1 MRLKTEIIKE
11 LGKHL
16 NNHNG
21 MITKEDLY
29 SLFNQ
34 HYHDLKDTSFRWY
47 VHELKKQG
55 ILYSPQ
61 RGIFRLSNQKSE
73 FRPYL
78 QDKIHSINNI
88 IKNEFNNINYCLW
101 NTDWFNEFSLHQTSK
116 NSIIVE
122 VEKDILKTL
131 FYKLQDNGLTDI
143 YINPN
148 SDIFDNYIA
157 DKLESIIVKPLITKS
172 PLQKYDNII
181 IPKLEKM
188 LVDLFCEKYILTA
201 YQGYEMKT
209 IFENVINNYNLNN
222 SSLFNYVRRRRKEA
236 ELKMYL
242 KQEGFLKDESL

>member
-1 MRLKTEIIKE
+1 MGVKAEVIKE
-11 LGKHL
+11 LDKYLHS
-16 NNHNG
+16 NHG

-29 SLFNQ
+29 NLFNQ
-34 HYHDLKDTSFRWY
+34 HYHELKETSFRWY

-88 IKNEFNNINYCLW
+88 VKSEFNNINYCLW
-101 NTDWFNEFSLHQTSK
+101 NTDWFNEFSIHQTSK

-122 VEKDILKTL
+122 VERDISKTL

-143 YINPN
+143 YINPDSN
-148 SDIFDNYIA
+148 IFDNYIA
-157 DKLESIIVKPLITKS
+157 DKSESIIVKPLITKS

-188 LVDLFCEKYILTA
+188 LVDLFCEKYILIA
-201 YQGYEMKT
+201 YQGYEMKI
-209 IFENVINNYNLNN
+209 IFENVINSYNLSY
-222 SSLFNYVRRRRKEA
+222 SSLLNYVRRRRKEA
-236 ELKMYL
+236 ELKEYL
-242 KQEGFLKDESL
+242 KQELFLKDESL